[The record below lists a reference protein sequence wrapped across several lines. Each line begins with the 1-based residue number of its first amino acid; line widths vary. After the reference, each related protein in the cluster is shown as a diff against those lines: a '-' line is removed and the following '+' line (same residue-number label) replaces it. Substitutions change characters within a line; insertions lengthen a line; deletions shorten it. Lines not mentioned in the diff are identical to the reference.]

1 MKDKLEGFV
10 GFVGLVFGLT
20 LLFVIVFSPILA
32 VGVAIDMK
40 ACDNIDKINGGEFEF
55 VYSFPSG
62 CLTKTQDGR
71 WVPVSSVAIFDWK
84 E

>member
-1 MKDKLEGFV
+1 VQDKLEGFV
-10 GFVGLVFGLT
+10 GFVGLIFGLT

-32 VGVAIDMK
+32 VGVVIDMK
-40 ACDNIDKINGGEFEF
+40 ACDNIDRINDGKFEF

-71 WVPVSSVAIFDWK
+71 WVPVGSVAIFDGR